1 MSLVQSPSVDCVPQR
16 SGSTT
21 TTTTTATTTTTIALE
36 FVPLFEEQ
44 PATVT
49 TVDQP
54 RLSSKRKLDD
64 YGGPTY
70 DDYDDEDNDVFAEL
84 VSVRM
89 RKDEPNAVNSS
100 FDSHPHPTTT
110 ATATAA
116 TAATTV
122 EFSSRVSDAQ
132 SATDSAESTHSASPR
147 LQFFIR
153 MISEGK
159 TRVIQAYPHDTV
171 KSLHERIHLVT
182 GIPVHEQRLIYGG
195 KQLQWERSLAECSI
209 ENDAGLQLVG
219 RMRSTE
225 HPHAWQVIDEMVS
238 VVCRLCRGE
247 AVPAA
252 SNHIKSRMSEYL
264 STTPK
269 EEEQLAAGHL
279 QIFMSSSAPA
289 ALVMLYMSMEKGN
302 RDCADSAIRHFLNIS
317 RNSLPKSHHNY
328 CAPIVLEFC
337 KLLRRAGDEDPLYLS
352 CRSTFG
358 MMLES
363 IGPSMKSV
371 RGGGAIV
378 MEEIFPFISEMA
390 SRLCRDL
397 GLSMETP
404 GTAGPLSSDV
414 RDFTAF
420 VLPLRTMIMVLVSF
434 EGLIP
439 VTFVEGEGYKHPVLA
454 QELEFLYLIFIDLLK
469 RMDEC
474 LRGMD
479 GNLIVKQKGEGE
491 VVYSGWSQYLAILK
505 ELHGISK
512 IYQGA
517 EEQFWAVLRLSK
529 TALCALIIKYAKRA
543 DDHQWLLERK
553 DVTDFESRRHLAM
566 MMFPEAKEDY
576 EELHEMLI
584 DRSQLLAESF
594 EYIQRAESESLH
606 AGLFMEFKNEEATG
620 PGVLREWF
628 FLVCQ
633 AIFNP
638 ENALFVAC
646 PNDRRRFYPNPTSR
660 VDPMHLEYFSFSGRV
675 IALALMHKVQV
686 GIVFDRVF
694 FLQLAG
700 KYISLEDIRDADPCL
715 YNSCKQILDMDSDF
729 IDSDALGL
737 TFVREVEELGS
748 RKVVELCP
756 GGKSKVVNSQNREEY
771 VRLLIEHRFVTSIS
785 DQVSQFAQ
793 GFGDILSNSKL
804 QKFFFQSLELEDLDW
819 MLHGSETAICV
830 DDWKAHTE
838 YNGYKET
845 DPQIFWFWKIVG
857 GMSAEQRKVL
867 LFFWTS
873 VKYLPVEGF
882 RGLASRLY
890 IYRSTESHDRLP
902 SSHTCFYRLCFPP
915 YPSMAVMQ
923 DRLHVI
929 TQEHVGC
936 SFGTW

>member
-1 MSLVQSPSVDCVPQR
+1 MSLVQSPSVDC
-16 SGSTT
+16 S
-21 TTTTTATTTTTIALE
+21 I
-36 FVPLFEEQ
+36 PLSQ
-44 PATVT
+44 PS
-49 TVDQP
+49 
-54 RLSSKRKLDD
+54 RLR
-64 YGGPTY
+64 
-70 DDYDDEDNDVFAEL
+70 
-84 VSVRM
+84 
-89 RKDEPNAVNSS
+89 
-100 FDSHPHPTTT
+100 
-110 ATATAA
+110 
-116 TAATTV
+116 

-132 SATDSAESTHSASPR
+132 SATDSAEWTHSASPR
-147 LQFFIR
+147 LQIFIR

-171 KSLHERIHLVT
+171 KSLHERIQLVT
-182 GIPVHEQRLIYGG
+182 GIPVNEQRLIYGG

-209 ENDAGLQLVG
+209 QNDAGLQLVG
-219 RMRSTE
+219 RMHSTK
-225 HPHAWQVIDEMVS
+225 HPHAWQVIEEMVS
-238 VVCRLCRGE
+238 IVCRLCRGE
-247 AVPAA
+247 PVPAA
-252 SNHIKSRMSEYL
+252 SNQIKSRMSEYL
-264 STTPK
+264 CR
-269 EEEQLAAGHL
+269 LR
-279 QIFMSSSAPA
+279 APA

-302 RDCADSAIRHFLNIS
+302 RHRADSAIRHFLNIS
-317 RNSLPKSHHNY
+317 QISLPKRHHNY

-337 KLLRRAGDEDPLYLS
+337 KLIRRAGDEEDPLYLY
-352 CRSTFG
+352 CRSTLG

-363 IGPSMKSV
+363 TRPSMKSV

-378 MEEIFPFISEMA
+378 MKEIFPFISEMA

-420 VLPLRTMIMVLVSF
+420 VLSLRTMITVLVSF
-434 EGLIP
+434 KGLIP

-517 EEQFWAVLRLSK
+517 EEQFWTVLRHSK

-566 MMFPEAKEDY
+566 MM
-576 EELHEMLI
+576 
-584 DRSQLLAESF
+584 SQLLAQSF
-594 EYIQRAESESLH
+594 EYIQRAESKSLH
-606 AGLFMEFKNEEATG
+606 AGLFVEFKNEEATG

-638 ENALFVAC
+638 ANTLFVAC

-675 IALALMHKVQV
+675 IALALMHKVQIS
-686 GIVFDRVF
+686 IVFDRVF

-715 YNSCKQILDMDSDF
+715 YNSCKLILDMDSDY
-729 IDSDALGL
+729 IDSDDLRL

-819 MLHGSETAICV
+819 MLHGSKTAICV

-845 DPQIFWFWKIVG
+845 DPQILWFWKIVG
-857 GMSAEQRKVL
+857 QMSAEQRKVL

-873 VKYLPVEGF
+873 VKYLPVDGF

-902 SSHTCFYRLCFPP
+902 SSHTCFYQLCFPP

-923 DRLHVI
+923 DRFHVI

-936 SFGTW
+936 SFGTR